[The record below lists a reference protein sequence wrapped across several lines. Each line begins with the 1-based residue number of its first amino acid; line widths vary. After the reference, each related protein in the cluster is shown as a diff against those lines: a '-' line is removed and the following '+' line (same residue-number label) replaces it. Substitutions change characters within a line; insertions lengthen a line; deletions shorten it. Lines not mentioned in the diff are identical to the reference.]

1 MAQQLIGI
9 GTVDNDNTGD
19 DIRPAFDKVNDNFTE
34 LYTGAE
40 TVAAT
45 EKTTP
50 VDADVM
56 PIQDSAGS
64 DVKKK
69 VSWANVKATLK
80 TYFDTLY
87 STAVKASGIELDTGT
102 DDAKFA
108 TAKAIKDA
116 KNVPSVAPGAVGNV
130 LTSDGTDWTSA
141 AGVGAPTQVTGIT
154 LSSGSWTL
162 VAGLYEYD
170 YANANITVNSIV
182 DVIPANADIA
192 IVKAAE
198 VLPLTE
204 SSAGSVKLYAT
215 NAPTGDIGV
224 TINITEKA

>member
-1 MAQQLIGI
+1 MVRPRQIGWGNTEILLDEISKQFNRLIRLVG
-9 GTVDNDNTGD
+9 V
-19 DIRPAFDKVNDNFTE
+19 
-34 LYTGAE
+34 
-40 TVAAT
+40 VANN
-45 EKTTP
+45 
-50 VDADVM
+50 
-56 PIQDSAGS
+56 
-64 DVKKK
+64 
-69 VSWANVKATLK
+69 VSN
-80 TYFDTLY
+80 
-87 STAVKASGIELDTGT
+87 I
-102 DDAKFA
+102 
-108 TAKAIKDA
+108 I
-116 KNVPSVAPGAVGNV
+116 NVAPGPVGNV

-182 DVIPANADIA
+182 DVIPANADIS

-204 SSAGSVKLYAT
+204 SSAGSVKIYAT

-224 TINITEKA
+224 IINITEKA